1 MIVLKDMQK
10 LNTAQIT
17 ALIGKIR
24 AIVYTRVSSDIQ
36 IDNYSLKSQIEIC
49 VSEAKAKFDINEEE
63 IIVLREEAESG
74 DNPNRPMLNYIL
86 FLLEKG
92 LGNKVIFL
100 HPDRLS
106 RHLHL
111 QQQITHKIWELGC
124 ELHFVEFDLQKDNA
138 ESMLNYNIQ
147 GSIAQYNKA
156 KILANTKRGR
166 NTMVSNNKIP
176 GMNRIYGYTYDKELN
191 TLVENEF
198 EKERYQT
205 MVDMILEGSTCS
217 EVAAY
222 LAKKKYPAPK
232 GDKWYQATISRILRN
247 ESYMGTFYYGK
258 TEVVQSNGKKTQVPK
273 PRDQWQKITIP
284 SYIDEVTFV
293 RVQKCLDGNIKN
305 GGRPSEDYLLRGI
318 TRCGRCGAAVSS
330 GITTKTQSGILKY
343 YVCTRKT
350 RKYYDVGTGEA
361 NKICLGE
368 NWRVDVVDSLVW
380 NEVLKLIDNP
390 KTLIDKI
397 LERTSD
403 VSKVRDMER
412 NRDDIIKMIKD
423 KESSKARYIDLYAEG
438 IIKSKEEL
446 SDKLNPVDE
455 QINELTIKLSAISEN
470 LDLNSGQNNNISLK
484 MALLKKYQNIINN
497 ELQIKDIRKI
507 VGFLVDKVVLHDDK
521 RIEILYKFTA
531 ESKLVRND
539 PYVSDSVNLNKLKWV
554 VESPPAKWENI
565 EHLYP
570 QMLKMYNEDLLS
582 FEQIAESTETDWWTI
597 KQMFKAKGAILLTTK
612 ERGVKRRARDFEWIY
627 KLHYED
633 GLAFTKIYKEHGLS
647 PTYCKQVLEENM
659 SKLKK

>member
-1 MIVLKDMQK
+1 MRVLKDHEK
-10 LNTAQIT
+10 LTREDIV
-17 ALIGKIR
+17 ALIDKIK

-36 IDNYSLKSQIEIC
+36 VDNYSLESQTQVC
-49 VSEAKAKFDINEEE
+49 VKEAKEKFGITEDE

-92 LGNKVIFL
+92 LGTKVIFL

-111 QQQITHKIWELGC
+111 QQQITHQIWELGC
-124 ELHFVEFDLQKDNA
+124 DLHFVEFDLQKGNA

-166 NTMVSNNKIP
+166 RTMVFNNKIP
-176 GMNRIYGYTYDKELN
+176 GMNRIYGYTYDKDLN
-191 TLVENEF
+191 TLVENEY
-198 EKERYQT
+198 EKERYLT
-205 MVDMILEGSTCS
+205 MVNMILEGSTGS

-247 ESYMGTFYYGK
+247 ESYMGTYYYGK
-258 TEVVQSNGKKTQVPK
+258 TEVVQINGKRKQVPR
-273 PRDQWQKITIP
+273 PREQWQKITIP
-284 SYIDEVTFV
+284 AYIDEVTFG
-293 RVQKCLDGNIKN
+293 RLQKCLDGNIKN
-305 GGRPSEDYLLRGI
+305 GGRPSEDYLLKGI
-318 TRCGRCGAAVSS
+318 ARCGRCGAAASS
-330 GITTKTQSGILKY
+330 GITTRTQNGLLKY
-343 YVCTRKT
+343 YSCTRKT
-350 RKYYDVGTGEA
+350 KKSYSVETGES
-361 NKICLGE
+361 NKLCLGE
-368 NWRVDVVDSLVW
+368 NWRVDMVDSLIW
-380 NEVLKLIDNP
+380 NEVVRLIDNS
-390 KTLIDKI
+390 KTLIDKM
-397 LERTSD
+397 LERISD

-412 NRDDIIKMIKD
+412 NRDEIIKLIKE
-423 KESSKARYIDLYAEG
+423 KESSKARYIDLYADG

-446 SDKLNPVDE
+446 S
-455 QINELTIKLSAISEN
+455 IKLEPVEN
-470 LDLNSGQNNNISLK
+470 EIAELNKELSSLIDNLELNSGKNKNMSLGVSF
-484 MALLKKYQNIINN
+484 LKKYQNIINN

-507 VGFLVDKVVLHDDK
+507 VGVLVNKIVLHDDK
-521 RIEILYKFTA
+521 HIEIFYKFTA
-531 ESKLVRND
+531 ESHLIRSD
-539 PYVSDSVNLNKLKWV
+539 TYISDSVKFDKLKWV
-554 VESPPAKWENI
+554 VESTPPKWENI
-565 EHLYP
+565 EYLYP

-582 FEQIAESTETDWWTI
+582 FEQIAESTKTDWWTI
-597 KQMFKAKGAILLTTK
+597 KQMFKAKEAVLLSTK

-647 PTYCKQVLEENM
+647 PTYCKQVLQENM
-659 SKLKK
+659 YK